1 MDVSRP
7 RFERPI
13 FRTPRQSV
21 SPLWMHTGDEIEEL
35 AERVKLENGFEDGA
49 QVTPDELVE
58 RVLGPG
64 AIRFVPRRAL
74 PGFGAAARV
83 AGRWS
88 VFIVEDAP
96 AVVRRFV
103 LLHEL
108 SHVLL
113 GRTATERECDALA
126 AALLV
131 PKRALLRA
139 VGERG
144 ARLSSLARVF
154 GATESCIGLRLG
166 EVTHQPTALVAPASV
181 RIRGSSYPWPPEA
194 DLRRAAEGR
203 ATPGL
208 RKARLRDDAT
218 RSLLRVI

>member
-1 MDVSRP
+1 M
-7 RFERPI
+7 
-13 FRTPRQSV
+13 
-21 SPLWMHTGDEIEEL
+21 LTGDEIEEL
-35 AERVKLENGFEDGA
+35 AERVHRENRFDHDVPPQPA
-49 QVTPDELVE
+49 ELVE

-64 AIRFVPRRAL
+64 AIRLVPRRAL

-83 AGRWS
+83 SGRWS
-88 VFIVEDAP
+88 VFIVEDSP
-96 AVVRRFV
+96 VVVRRFV

-108 SHVLL
+108 AHVLL

-139 VGERG
+139 IGDRG
-144 ARLSSLARVF
+144 ARLPSLARVF
-154 GATESCIGLRLG
+154 GASESCIGLRLG
-166 EVTHQPTALVAPASV
+166 EVTNQPTALVAPASV
-181 RIRGSSYPWPPEA
+181 RIRGSTYPWPPEA
-194 DLRRAAEGR
+194 DIRRVAEGP

-208 RKARLRDDAT
+208 RKAKLRDDAT